1 MPRPRV
7 CQNHAPSGRPRHAP
21 RPASADLGKGL
32 RLTAKGDY
40 KIVVN
45 IFVNNNIPFEI
56 GSVMRKMPKTPCHK
70 D

>member
-7 CQNHAPSGRPRHAP
+7 CQNHALNGRPRHAP
-21 RPASADLGKGL
+21 RAASADLGKGL
-32 RLTAKGDY
+32 RLTAKGGY

-56 GSVMRKMPKTPCHK
+56 GTVMRKTVKTPCQK